1 MIGLQRQGGVSG
13 VIDIMGT
20 RSFNRTGANSRTRQ
34 GHHEQP
40 ATACLFIIAI
50 GRPIGR
56 CT

>member
-40 ATACLFIIAI
+40 ATACLFITAI